1 MNPPSPGLA
10 TGSDWKSRLFYWL
23 ESISEWRAA
32 RRSAPATRPSPSAQV
47 TAAPRSLWLFVSTI
61 GELNAV
67 EPFVQLLLAELKN
80 PPLTLISDRS
90 HYGPAYLAKFPQ
102 AQVETLSGTAVE
114 VASLVM
120 RRPPLLLLVAEIP
133 CMLHDAPC
141 RFSYRTVQAARQA
154 GAPVALVN
162 GWLYGYQPP
171 SRLDAIESRW
181 FARNYL
187 NAFDLMMVQTAE
199 VRERLVVAG
208 ARASDVVVTGNIKFD
223 AMRPA
228 FAMPAQAPLR
238 DALAARRAGP
248 VVVAG
253 SVTQAADQRAVID
266 GFVQIVAREPEALLI
281 LAPRH
286 PEKAQVMAELA
297 RLLEATGLDW
307 RLRSGHTP
315 ADAVAG
321 SVMVLDTMGEL
332 RGCYAQATLA
342 YVGTDHSVLEPLAFG
357 KPVFVSDGWEPT
369 YPSYPVYRQLLEA
382 GALCDVGPVQGLG
395 AAWVAHLA
403 AAASGTD
410 EGPGVAR
417 ILAQVQGA
425 TERSLQAVRTHGLLA
440 RLA

>member
-1 MNPPSPGLA
+1 
-10 TGSDWKSRLFYWL
+10 
-23 ESISEWRAA
+23 
-32 RRSAPATRPSPSAQV
+32 
-47 TAAPRSLWLFVSTI
+47 
-61 GELNAV
+61 
-67 EPFVQLLLAELKN
+67 
-80 PPLTLISDRS
+80 
-90 HYGPAYLAKFPQ
+90 
-102 AQVETLSGTAVE
+102 
-114 VASLVM
+114 
-120 RRPPLLLLVAEIP
+120 
-133 CMLHDAPC
+133 
-141 RFSYRTVQAARQA
+141 
-154 GAPVALVN
+154 
-162 GWLYGYQPP
+162 
-171 SRLDAIESRW
+171 
-181 FARNYL
+181 
-187 NAFDLMMVQTAE
+187 
-199 VRERLVVAG
+199 
-208 ARASDVVVTGNIKFD
+208 
-223 AMRPA
+223 
-228 FAMPAQAPLR
+228 MPAHAPLR
-238 DALAARRAGP
+238 DALAARRSGP

-403 AAASGTD
+403 AAASGTNA
-410 EGPGVAR
+410 EPGVAR